1 VIPDVTADA
10 SHPPPPH
17 PRNPQIARIARLL
30 AIDPSQVLGLDDVP
44 EAALRELHD
53 QISEA
58 YFGPGR
64 DQFARVAGLSKVL
77 PGAIAGKLA
86 ERFLPPQLAA
96 RAAEMLEPARARD
109 LVGRVSV
116 GYLADLAVALD
127 PTRSEP
133 VMAVVP
139 PDRVAEVAAE
149 MFLRG
154 EYEAMAEL
162 AGAVSAEGLFA
173 ALAVASPHDLL
184 ELVPLLDWDEVME
197 QVVDATPTP
206 QLDGVLDEIAGARR
220 WSIGNCLID
229 RLSAVS
235 FRRTV
240 VRLAHAPTTTFE
252 RFCTAAR
259 EGLLDAAADRLVHE
273 ARVVRTAAERAE
285 GA

>member
-1 VIPDVTADA
+1 MTA
-10 SHPPPPH
+10 PH
-17 PRNPQIARIARLL
+17 PRNPQIGRIARLL
-30 AIDPSQVLGLDDVP
+30 AVDPSQVQGLDAIP
-44 EAALRELHD
+44 EPALRELHD

-96 RAAEMLEPARARD
+96 RAAELLEPARARD

-127 PTRSEP
+127 PTRSRP

-139 PDRVAEVAAE
+139 PERVAQVAAE
-149 MFLRG
+149 MFHRG

-162 AGAVSAEGLFA
+162 SGAVTLAGLFA
-173 ALAVASPHDLL
+173 ALAVAGPHDLL
-184 ELVPLLDWDEVME
+184 ELVPLLDWNESITA
-197 QVVDATPTP
+197 VVDQTPTD
-206 QLDGVLDEIAGARR
+206 QLDGVLDEIAAARR

-229 RLSAVS
+229 QLSPHS
-235 FRRTV
+235 FGRAAT
-240 VRLAHAPTTTFE
+240 RLAVAGMFTFE
-252 RFCTAAR
+252 RFRAAER
-259 EGLLDAAADRLVHE
+259 DALLDAAACRLVQE
-273 ARVVRTAAERAE
+273 ASRQRTGTERADT
-285 GA
+285 A